1 MVRICFII
9 PEIFPDCTHFSFV
22 ANYTNFYFKI
32 LKTPDVPISCI
43 FAYISELYS
52 KSWNEAVVKSHFGA
66 NIVVFYEAWSNIDE
80 QSLSLDA
87 VYSNQPQ
94 RIQASPKE
102 IINTNDLLSKFE
114 NSLKENKI
122 IVVDDY
128 PEGAAQLPTYNYVAV
143 GGSFDQLHNGHKK
156 LLYVSSL
163 ICLKELTVGITAD
176 NMLTKKTHS
185 EEIQKFPERFAN
197 VQNFLQLMHST
208 LSLNLVEITDP
219 FGPAITDAKI
229 QALIVS
235 SETIAGG
242 FKINEIR
249 TSKNMKRLDLIVI
262 SRSDSAI
269 LSSTFLRKQRLLRQQ
284 EQS

>member
-1 MVRICFII
+1 
-9 PEIFPDCTHFSFV
+9 
-22 ANYTNFYFKI
+22 
-32 LKTPDVPISCI
+32 
-43 FAYISELYS
+43 
-52 KSWNEAVVKSHFGA
+52 
-66 NIVVFYEAWSNIDE
+66 
-80 QSLSLDA
+80 
-87 VYSNQPQ
+87 
-94 RIQASPKE
+94 
-102 IINTNDLLSKFE
+102 
-114 NSLKENKI
+114 
-122 IVVDDY
+122 
-128 PEGAAQLPTYNYVAV
+128 
-143 GGSFDQLHNGHKK
+143 
-156 LLYVSSL
+156 
-163 ICLKELTVGITAD
+163 VGITAD

-197 VQNFLQLMHST
+197 VQNFLQLIHST